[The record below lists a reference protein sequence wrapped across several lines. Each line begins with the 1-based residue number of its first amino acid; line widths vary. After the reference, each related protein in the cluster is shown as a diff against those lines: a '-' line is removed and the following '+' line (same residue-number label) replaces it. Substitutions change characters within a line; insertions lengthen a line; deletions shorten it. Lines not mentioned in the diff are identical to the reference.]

1 MNKVTHQA
9 NSGAKQLKRATLEM
23 SLKPFKSLEQAAI
36 DDVCTEAL
44 RQWQPL
50 IGMAE
55 SASLLLWVSD
65 GSEILTW
72 NGQVEDEFEWG
83 RYIGFANE
91 EMFSHVKDKND
102 PHVARLYIDNPVRF
116 TYGDL
121 RKVVDSFKRIA
132 LDQFNVQLEVG
143 VPFDAGPEFAY
154 SDFKYKDHPE
164 INRAELGGSFVSLKA
179 DYTVVCSWS
188 KLKADTNAYAAYPD
202 GIPEGTPF
210 GEFLGRQCASF
221 LPALGFDYI
230 WFSNGFALSYFPWT
244 YLGANYN
251 GTDLPLADYKE
262 LSSKIMSFWDLF
274 KQECPGVRTEVRG
287 TNYGTGM
294 DLAKDYIPLLEL
306 YEKKYL
312 DFPPPNS
319 PWGALNYDFGLE
331 LTGYMSRIAE
341 LPGETYPYRFYV
353 NDPWFWQNPWWDY
366 YDHEPHDIYGPLSVA
381 RMNAAGALEMPGIVE
396 ILTIDTEKGELWAD
410 GPAEVIPY
418 IQKAFRE
425 APDEPGL
432 LTWLYPFRELHE
444 AVQGDNEASSRVFF
458 HDWFV
463 RCAINHGFPLN
474 TVLGTD
480 TFRTMSSEA
489 RRKLESTILFVNAMW
504 LDDASITELADMIR
518 DGGKVL
524 VYGDVRQAALLELL
538 NLQPTDGVGLEGDFD
553 LALSFDEDEIYG
565 DKGERKLRHRADIG
579 DGSLGVVL
587 RNKADAGTR
596 VGAVA
601 IQDGEERIFALSR
614 TLVEWN
620 GGRIGW
626 VRGSLPFAKTG
637 VTHLPVRQ
645 ENEWMDTSILL
656 RYMLQDFGIMMKQV
670 KQDADSQSVLTFVSR
685 HRNSFIMTGCKQDSS
700 VQLKLRFPDG
710 VPLFPGQTIVLGEG
724 EAELYSLDRTFRD
737 ECRVFVNQQERS
749 RVSCREISPTPSK
762 VKRMV
767 RTLSIS
773 NLLNADVTIY
783 PPLEMLAL
791 GAIEIKQG
799 NGSIVDWH
807 GMQIGNRLR
816 LDGITGTINISW

>member
-1 MNKVTHQA
+1 M
-9 NSGAKQLKRATLEM
+9 KQPGNGSSRLLKRATLEM
-23 SLKPFKSLEQAAI
+23 SLKPFKSLEQSAI
-36 DDVCTEAL
+36 DEVCTEAL

-65 GSEILTW
+65 GSEMLTW
-72 NGQVEDEFEWG
+72 NGQLEDEFEWA

-91 EMFSHVKDKND
+91 EMFSHVQDQSD
-102 PHVARLYIDNPVRF
+102 PHIARLYMDHPVRF

-121 RKVVDSFKRIA
+121 RRVVDAFKRIA
-132 LDQFNVQLEVG
+132 AEQFHVRLEVG

-164 INRAELGGSFVSLKA
+164 INRAELGGTYVSLKA

-188 KLKADTNAYAAYPD
+188 KLKADTAAYAAYPD
-202 GIPEGTPF
+202 GILEGTPF
-210 GEFLGRQCASF
+210 GEYLGRQCASF
-221 LPALGFDYI
+221 LPAIGFDYI

-251 GTDLPLADYKE
+251 GTDLPLADYTE
-262 LSSKIMSFWDLF
+262 LSSKVMSFWDLF
-274 KQECPGVRTEVRG
+274 KRECPGVRTEVRG

-294 DLAKDYIPLLEL
+294 DLAKDYIPFLEL

-381 RMNAAGALEMPGIVE
+381 RMNADGALEMPGIVE
-396 ILTIDTEKGELWAD
+396 ILTIDTEKGELWGD
-410 GPAEVIPY
+410 GPAEIIPHL
-418 IQKAFRE
+418 QKAFRE

-432 LTWLYPFRELHE
+432 VTWLYPFRELHE
-444 AVQGDNEASSRVFF
+444 ALQEDNTASGRVFF

-480 TFRTMSSEA
+480 TFRAMSTEA
-489 RRKLESTILFVNAMW
+489 RRKLSSTILFVSSLW
-504 LDDASITELADMIR
+504 LDEARIAELADMVR
-518 DGGKVL
+518 GGGKVL
-524 VYGDVRQAALLELL
+524 VYGDVRQPALQELL
-538 NLQPTDGVGLEGDFD
+538 NVQPADGAGLEGDFA
-553 LALSFDEDEIYG
+553 LELSFEEDDVYG
-565 DKGERKLRHRADIG
+565 DRGERKLRHRADIG
-579 DGSLGVVL
+579 DGMLDLIL
-587 RNKADAGTR
+587 RDRADTGTR

-601 IQDGEERIFALSR
+601 VQEGEERIFALSR
-614 TLVEWN
+614 SLSEWN

-626 VRGSLPFAKTG
+626 VRGSLAFDQAG

-656 RYMLQDFGIMMKQV
+656 RYMLQDFGMSMRQV
-670 KQDADSQSVLTFVSR
+670 KQDPDSQSVLTFVSR
-685 HRNSFIMTGCKQDSS
+685 HRNGFIMTGCKQDSS
-700 VQLKLRFPDG
+700 VQLKLRFPEG
-710 VPLFPGQTIVLGEG
+710 VPLFPGQSIVLGEG
-724 EAELYSLDRTFRD
+724 EAELYALDRTFRD
-737 ECRVFVNQQERS
+737 ECRVFVNQRERS
-749 RVSCREISPTPSK
+749 LVSCRENQPTPSRMK
-762 VKRMV
+762 QMV

-773 NLLNADVTIY
+773 HLRDADVTIY
-783 PPLEMLAL
+783 PPIEMLAS

-799 NGSIVDWH
+799 DGSLLDWS
-807 GMQIGNRLR
+807 GGQEGNRLR
-816 LDGITGTINISW
+816 LVGITGTIHISW